1 MPLIIFKFALTGQES
16 LIDLKAALNLCII
29 TNSCCQAFL
38 GTNKVIMTT
47 TVVESELNYAAD
59 AITMDTN
66 DAALQ
71 VAVVT

>member
-1 MPLIIFKFALTGQES
+1 
-16 LIDLKAALNLCII
+16 
-29 TNSCCQAFL
+29 
-38 GTNKVIMTT
+38 MTT